1 MKCSIG
7 IDLGSTTTKAIILD
21 ESGKVVGRGLTNS
34 RSDYVVA
41 SRVAQSEALIN
52 ARFELLRGML
62 GGGDNEQAEEF
73 LTRLRVRFKYEQLHE
88 HWRHLRDICL
98 EEVEDA
104 RHAEHGAGLK
114 EAMAELFRRMEGR
127 MEAHITSF
135 KDDDSLFFRDVAS
148 SQYMDLAQEMA
159 GETDLSFDLLVGFF
173 DKAILLVENKVL
185 EQSFGDSALAALAAL
200 ATTTN
205 GGNGLGDSA
214 AVSEAVSKVADIDF
228 DVTGTMG
235 TGYGR
240 LTLPFARD
248 EISSEILCHG
258 LGAHSM
264 FAGTRTVLDIG
275 GQDMKAIQVD
285 ENGIVDSFQMN
296 DRCAAGT
303 GRYLGYIADELN
315 LALHQLGPMASKA
328 TKPSRISSTCTV
340 FAGTEFREKLAL
352 GHKREDI
359 LAGLHRAIIL
369 RAMSLLARSGGVREQ
384 FTFTGG
390 VAKNGAAVKELR
402 KLVDENYGESISL
415 NIHPDSIYTG
425 AVGAA
430 LFAMRRDARSEA
442 TSTESM
448 KGGLA

>member
-1 MKCSIG
+1 VKCSIG

-21 ESGKVVGRGLTNS
+21 ESAQVVGRGLTNS
-34 RSDYVVA
+34 RSDYLVA
-41 SRVAQSEALIN
+41 SQVARSEALIN
-52 ARFELLRGML
+52 ARFEMLRGML
-62 GGGDNEQAEEF
+62 GADDDETLTEF
-73 LTRLRVRFKYEQLHE
+73 LARLRVRFKYEQLHE
-88 HWRHLRDICL
+88 HWRHLRRICL

-104 RHAEHGAGLK
+104 RYAEHGAGLRD
-114 EAMAELFRRMEGR
+114 AMTELFRQMEGR

-135 KDDDSLFFRDVAS
+135 QDDDSLFFRDVAS
-148 SQYMDLAQEMA
+148 SQYMDLAQEIA
-159 GETDLSFDLLVGFF
+159 GETGISFDLLVGFF
-173 DKAILLVENKVL
+173 DKAILLVENQVL
-185 EQSFGDSALAALAAL
+185 EQSFRESAMAALAAID
-200 ATTTN
+200 APASQ
-205 GGNGLGDSA
+205 NGLG
-214 AVSEAVSKVADIDF
+214 EAVSKVSDIEF
-228 DVTGTMG
+228 EVTGTMG

-240 LTLPFARD
+240 LTLPFEKD

-258 LGAHSM
+258 LGAHAM

-328 TKPSRISSTCTV
+328 EKPSRISSTCTV

-369 RAMSLLARSGGVREQ
+369 RAMSLLARSGGVREE

-390 VAKNGAAVKELR
+390 VAKNGAAVRELR

-430 LFAMRRDARSEA
+430 LFAMRRDERAAASVQ
-442 TSTESM
+442 
-448 KGGLA
+448 GGSA